1 MKFRCRRK
9 INEPSGVSLVSK
21 FKKFLRIF
29 KNETRVD
36 IENWTIYLI
45 IFQQIGQL
53 ACTLCDH
60 YIMGNSIYVIILG
73 LIGTVSRS

>member
-9 INEPSGVSLVSK
+9 INEPSGVSLVSN
-21 FKKFLRIF
+21 LRILYI
-29 KNETRVD
+29 NEREA
-36 IENWTIYLI
+36 ILGNWMIDLM